1 MEQLEFF
8 VIPSPC
14 RGVCESNH
22 KGYCKGCLRSRN
34 ERLYW
39 LRLSDMQKQN
49 VLRLCVMRRRKLEQL
64 LLQAQQADNE
74 NDKLMEQLWIQAD
87 FDF

>member
-14 RGVCESNH
+14 KGVCESNH
-22 KGYCKGCLRSRN
+22 KGYCKGCLRSRD

-39 LRLSDMQKQN
+39 LRMSDTQKQY
-49 VLRLCVMRRRKLEQL
+49 VLRLCALRRRKLKQMQPQPADQTEQNL
-64 LLQAQQADNE
+64 I
-74 NDKLMEQLWIQAD
+74 EQIWLQAD

>member
-34 ERLYW
+34 ERLCW
-39 LRLSDMQKQN
+39 LRLSDTQKQH
-49 VLRLCVMRRRKLEQL
+49 VLRLCRLRRRKLEQL
-64 LLQAQQADNE
+64 LWLAQKAGKGGDE
-74 NDKLMEQLWIQAD
+74 LMEQLWIQAD

>member
-49 VLRLCVMRRRKLEQL
+49 VLRLCDMRRRKLEQL
-64 LLQAQQADNE
+64 LLQAQQAGNE

>member
-39 LRLSDMQKQN
+39 LRLSDMQKHN
-49 VLRLCVMRRRKLEQL
+49 VLRLCAMRRRKLEQL
-64 LLQAQQADNE
+64 LLQAQQAGSE
-74 NDKLMEQLWIQAD
+74 NDRLMEQLWIQAD

>member
-49 VLRLCVMRRRKLEQL
+49 VLRLCAMRRRKLEQL
-64 LLQAQQADNE
+64 LFQAQQAGTE

>member
-14 RGVCESNH
+14 KGVCESNH
-22 KGYCKGCLRSRN
+22 KGYCKGCLRSRD

-39 LRLSDMQKQN
+39 LRMSDTQKQY
-49 VLRLCVMRRRKLEQL
+49 VLRLCALRRSKLEQM
-64 LLQAQQADNE
+64 QSQPADQT
-74 NDKLMEQLWIQAD
+74 EQNLSEQIWLQAD

>member
-14 RGVCESNH
+14 KGVCESNH
-22 KGYCKGCLRSRN
+22 KGYCKGCLRSRD

-39 LRLSDMQKQN
+39 LRMSDTQKQY
-49 VLRLCVMRRRKLEQL
+49 VLRLCALRRRKLEQK
-64 LLQAQQADNE
+64 QSQPADQT
-74 NDKLMEQLWIQAD
+74 EQNLSEQIWLQAD

>member
-14 RGVCESNH
+14 RGVCESNQ
-22 KGYCKGCLRSRN
+22 KGYCKGCLRSRD

-39 LRLSDMQKQN
+39 LTFSDRQKQQ
-49 VLRLCVMRRRKLEQL
+49 VLRLCQLRRRKLEQL
-64 LLQAQQADNE
+64 LQQSRQVGE
-74 NDKLMEQLWIQAD
+74 DKDSLIEKLWIQAD

>member
-8 VIPSPC
+8 IIPSPC

-49 VLRLCVMRRRKLEQL
+49 VLRLCAMRRRKLEQL
-64 LLQAQQADNE
+64 LLQAQQAGSE
-74 NDKLMEQLWIQAD
+74 NDRLMEQLWIQAD

>member
-14 RGVCESNH
+14 KGVCESNH
-22 KGYCKGCLRSRN
+22 KGYCKGCLRSRD

-39 LRLSDMQKQN
+39 LRMSDTQKQY
-49 VLRLCVMRRRKLEQL
+49 VLRLCALRRRKLEQM
-64 LLQAQQADNE
+64 QSQPADQT
-74 NDKLMEQLWIQAD
+74 EQNLIEQIWLQAD

>member
-64 LLQAQQADNE
+64 LLQAQQAGNE

>member
-49 VLRLCVMRRRKLEQL
+49 VLRLCALRRRKLEQML
-64 LLQAQQADNE
+64 SQGQQTGSK
-74 NDKLMEQLWIQAD
+74 NDRLMTQLWIQVD

>member
-22 KGYCKGCLRSRN
+22 KGYCKGCLRNRN

-39 LRLSDMQKQN
+39 LRLSDMQKHN
-49 VLRLCVMRRRKLEQL
+49 VLRLCAMRRRKLEQL
-64 LLQAQQADNE
+64 LLQAQQAGSE
-74 NDKLMEQLWIQAD
+74 NDRLMEQLWIQAD

>member
-8 VIPSPC
+8 IIPSPC
-14 RGVCESNH
+14 RGVCESDH
-22 KGYCKGCLRSRN
+22 KGYCKGCLRSRD

-39 LRLSDMQKQN
+39 LHLSDTQKQH
-49 VLRLCVMRRRKLEQL
+49 VLRLCALRRRKLEQL
-64 LLQAQQADNE
+64 LWQAKQTGEDE
-74 NDKLMEQLWIQAD
+74 DRLMAQLWIQAD

>member
-14 RGVCESNH
+14 RGVCESNQ
-22 KGYCKGCLRSRN
+22 KGYCKGCLRSRD

-39 LRLSDMQKQN
+39 LKFSDRQKLQ
-49 VLRLCVMRRRKLEQL
+49 VLRLCQLRRRKLEQL
-64 LLQAQQADNE
+64 LQQSQQVGE
-74 NDKLMEQLWIQAD
+74 DKDSLIEKLWIQAD

>member
-14 RGVCESNH
+14 RGVCEADA
-22 KGYCKGCLRSRN
+22 KGFCKGCLRSRD

-39 LRLSDMQKQN
+39 LKMSDMQKHQ
-49 VLRLCVMRRRKLEQL
+49 VMRLIALRRQKQSKAAWDQHTAGEPPEQAGL
-64 LLQAQQADNE
+64 
-74 NDKLMEQLWIQAD
+74 
-87 FDF
+87 F

>member
-49 VLRLCVMRRRKLEQL
+49 VLRLCAMRRRKLEQL
-64 LLQAQQADNE
+64 LLQAQQAGNE